1 MKKQFM
7 KMLASAALSFA
18 VAATLIPVS
27 AVPVSAVTRGVSKIT
42 RISPSAAKVTMKTGQ
57 SKKFT
62 YKLTPSKGLSASAK
76 KVTWK
81 SSRPNIA
88 SVTSAGK
95 VSAKKAGTSK
105 ITVNAKSGKTVSW
118 TVTVKKSSTA
128 SAAVPAVSERTVY
141 VTPQWVKSVIDG
153 KQKESEKYVILET
166 STTETPYREGHIPG
180 AYHSDVHQFET
191 STYAAYANN
200 TIDYKDENLGNLVS
214 DSELAKVLANYG
226 ITQDTTVILYGAHPA
241 TEREAFA
248 MLYCGVKNVKVLN
261 GDINNWKKAGYSVE
275 KKVNTPTPKDNFG
288 SAIPGRPELI
298 MSKEGV
304 KKNLAENKNF
314 KLVSVRSLDEFQG
327 LSDGN
332 YPMLQE
338 KGEIAGAVFGHAGSD
353 ANTMEEYMNADGTVI
368 SYNTFVKFMA
378 ESNVRPTNEVCFY
391 CGTGWRATMP
401 LLLAYEHGWNVSLYD
416 GGWWQWSRDL
426 EHNAIQMLRP
436 DQAKTCS
443 SFNYTTTSVTLN
455 KEETYTNTDI
465 LIFPASG
472 TLPTVRFKSDN
483 TNVATVDSTGKV
495 TAVGTGTCTIKMI
508 ATDQS
513 GRNTS
518 YTVTVR

>member
-1 MKKQFM
+1 MKL
-7 KMLASAALSFA
+7 LASAALSLSVVVTMTPLTAIPAFA
-18 VAATLIPVS
+18 TS
-27 AVPVSAVTRGVSKIT
+27 KGVTSIT
-42 RISPSAAKVTMKTGQ
+42 RVSPASSKVTMQAGQ
-57 SKKFT
+57 SKTFK
-62 YKLTPSKGLSASAK
+62 YKLAPSKGLSSSAK

-81 SSRPNIA
+81 SSKTSVA
-88 SVTSAGK
+88 SVASTGIVK
-95 VSAKKAGTSK
+95 AKAAGTSR
-105 ITVNAKSGKTVSW
+105 ITVKAKSGKSASW
-118 TVTVKKSSTA
+118 TVTVKKTA
-128 SAAVPAVSERTVY
+128 SKTTAPAVSERTVY

-153 KQKESEKYVILET
+153 NQAESKNYVILET
-166 STTETPYREGHIPG
+166 STTETPYNSGHIPG
-180 AYHSDVHQFET
+180 SYHSDVHQFET

-200 TIDYKDENLGNLVS
+200 TIDYSDENLGNLVS
-214 DSELAKVLANYG
+214 DEQLAKVLAKYG
-226 ITQDTTVILYGAHPA
+226 ITRDTTVILYGAHPA

-275 KKVNTPTPKDNFG
+275 TKENTPKENSNFG
-288 SAIPGRPELI
+288 AKIPGRPELI

-314 KLVSVRSLDEFQG
+314 KLVSIRSLDEFEG

-332 YPMLQE
+332 YPMLQV
-338 KGEIAGAVFGHAGSD
+338 KGEIAGAVFGHAGSNAD
-353 ANTMEEYMNADGTVI
+353 TMEEYMNSDGTVI

-378 ESNVRPTNEVCFY
+378 ESNVKPTNEVCFY

-426 EHNAIQMLRP
+426 EHNATQMLRP

-443 SFNYTTTSVTLN
+443 SFNYTTTSVNL
-455 KEETYTNTDI
+455 KKGDTYTNNDI
-465 LIFPASG
+465 HIFPASG
-472 TLPTVRFKSDN
+472 TLPTVRFKSN
-483 TNVATVDSTGKV
+483 NNNVATVDSTGKV
-495 TAVGTGTCTIKMI
+495 TAVGAGSCTIQMI

-513 GRNTS
+513 ARNTS
-518 YTVTVR
+518 YTVTVE